1 MDRLL
6 ALRWIV
12 VRRMTPPR
20 TFVVSF
26 LLVILA
32 GTTLLLLP
40 VSSASGKPLSF
51 IDALFTSASA
61 VCVTGLTV
69 VDIGRDLSLFGQI
82 VTLILFQ
89 IGGLGIITFSLVL
102 FGIMGRSLSFR
113 GRELLQ
119 STFLH
124 TPRRDFF
131 RVLRFVVAGTFAI
144 EAVGALLL
152 FIRFLGDFPPAQAFY
167 RAVYHA
173 VSAFNNCGYSLF
185 ASSLIRYRDD
195 GMVNLVVVVL
205 VILGGI
211 GFIVLYEVLDRL
223 RRRRQRLSLHAKL
236 VLLTTGVLIVGGAL
250 LFYLFEMGNAL
261 KHAGAGGRFLASLF
275 QSVTARTCGFNTVPI
290 DALSNATLLVLMV
303 LMFIGASPG
312 STGGGIKTSSF
323 ALLALMIANR
333 VRGRDGVTIF
343 RRTVPAEILGR
354 TIAIV
359 IAAAVAVMAVASLL
373 LLAAGPAAGGVQA
386 SRHLFIEYVF
396 ETISAFGTV
405 GLSMG
410 VTPELNL
417 LQRLAV
423 VLLMFV
429 GRVGPLTLAFAWSTS
444 RRGLVYAEEGV
455 MVG

>member
-1 MDRLL
+1 MTPVI
-6 ALRWIV
+6 ALR
-12 VRRMTPPR
+12 RFLGRKLTPAR
-20 TFVVSF
+20 SFVTSF
-26 LLVILA
+26 LLVVLA
-32 GTTLLLLP
+32 GTLLLLLPASTANGRPLP
-40 VSSASGKPLSF
+40 VA
-51 IDALFTSASA
+51 DALFTSASA

-82 VTLILFQ
+82 VTLALFQ

-102 FGIMGRSLSFR
+102 FGMMGRSLSFR

-119 STFLH
+119 GTFLH

-144 EAVGALLL
+144 EAVGTLLL
-152 FIRFLGDFPPAQAFY
+152 FIRFLGDFPPAQALY
-167 RAVYHA
+167 RALYHA

-185 ASSLIRYRDD
+185 SGSMVRYRSDW
-195 GMVNLVVVVL
+195 MVNLTVVSLVV
-205 VILGGI
+205 LGGI
-211 GFIVLYEVLDRL
+211 GFIVLYEVLSHWQD
-223 RRRRQRLSLHAKL
+223 RRQRLSLHSKL
-236 VLLTTGVLIVGGAL
+236 VLLTTGVLVAGGAL
-250 LFYLFEMGNAL
+250 LIYLFEAGNSL

-290 DALSNATLLVLMV
+290 ASLSNATLLVLMI

-323 ALLALMIANR
+323 ALLALMIINR
-333 VRGRDGVTIF
+333 LRGRDDVTIF

-359 IAAAVAVMAVASLL
+359 IAASVSVLAVASLL

-429 GRVGPLTLAFAWSTS
+429 GRVGPLAMAFTWSYS